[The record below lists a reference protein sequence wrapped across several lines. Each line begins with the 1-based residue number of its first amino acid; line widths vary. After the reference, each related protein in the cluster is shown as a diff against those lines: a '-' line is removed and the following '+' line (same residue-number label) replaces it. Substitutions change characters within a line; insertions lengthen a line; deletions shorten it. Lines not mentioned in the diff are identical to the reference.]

1 MIAVIFWWALLA
13 LYALLVLR
21 WAGGHLTLSRTLRAS
36 VVRADPSVD
45 ADAPQPSICVIVA
58 AHNEQD
64 GIGACLKRIV
74 DQGYPNLRVIVAN
87 DRSTDATPKI
97 VADLAR
103 RYSNISLIDIDALP
117 AGWLGKTHA
126 VARAARDADAEYLV
140 FTDADVEW
148 RAGLLSA
155 VVNLAQRERLDFLS
169 LWPRVIVDGFWERV
183 VSPVCGLML
192 SLWFE
197 NPHPGS
203 VQHTPAFA
211 NGQFLMI
218 RRDAYERLG
227 GHAAVRDEL
236 AEDVALARLARQA
249 GLRRYLGHGCEL
261 LRTRMYEHLTQIVHG
276 WTRIFIGSLG
286 TAWKLLATML
296 IIVVGQLSFAAV
308 LITLAVRTANGGHFG
323 MLQWLWL
330 SAALLHY
337 LAMYT
342 LVRRYGRSFFA
353 GGVHAALLPLGSL
366 GTLGLLA
373 YCLCLING
381 VGRIRWG
388 SMRYRVRGG
397 RIVRPPADN
406 LPV

>member
-1 MIAVIFWWALLA
+1 MIAVTFWWALLA
-13 LYALLVLR
+13 LYTLLVLR
-21 WAGGHLTLSRTLRAS
+21 WAGGHATLRRALRAGM
-36 VVRADPSVD
+36 VRAEHSGDADTPRPSV
-45 ADAPQPSICVIVA
+45 CVIIA
-58 AHNEQD
+58 AHNEQA
-64 GIGACLKRIV
+64 GIQECLERIV
-74 DQGYPNLRVIVAN
+74 GQGYPNLRVIVAN

-97 VADLAR
+97 IADLAR
-103 RYSNISLIDIDALP
+103 RHSNISLLNIDALP

-126 VARAARDADAEYLV
+126 VARAARDTDAEYLV

-148 RAGLLSA
+148 RDGLLLA

-169 LWPRVIVDGFWERV
+169 LWPRVVVDGFWERV
-183 VSPVCGLML
+183 VPPVCGLML

-203 VQHTPAFA
+203 VEHTPAFA

-227 GHAAVRDEL
+227 GHTAVRDEL

-249 GLRRYLGHGCEL
+249 GLRRFLGHGCEL
-261 LRTRMYEHLTQIVHG
+261 LRTRMYENLTQIVHG

-296 IIVVGQLSFAAV
+296 IIIIGQLSFAAV
-308 LITLAVRTANGGHFG
+308 LISLAVRAASGGQFDVFE
-323 MLQWLWL
+323 WLWL
-330 SAALLHY
+330 GAALLHY

-366 GTLGLLA
+366 STLALLA

-388 SMRYRVRGG
+388 SMRYRVHGG
-397 RIVRPPADN
+397 RIIRPPADDDAA
-406 LPV
+406 